1 MNKYTDELNKIK
13 AGESFEAKTIE
24 LLISA
29 PNKKNKRIKI
39 TAISAV
45 AACLAVIIGLTA
57 LWIPT
62 GGSKNTFSLT
72 AYAAEATGDEAKGKN
87 LNNKSYV
94 KIGAV
99 KDFGST
105 TAFIV
110 GRVNDKK
117 EATEDYPP
125 SGSTI
130 CSANHT
136 FVFNLNCKGDNIDTV
151 TFDSGNGKFRIS
163 TFCDNVFN
171 TKGKSDNYN
180 GFSGDHEFYCD
191 SFTTKYKEQ
200 IWNTEPIF
208 DPVLK
213 GNQAEDKIYPRLC
226 LETEFKNFE
235 KNSEPPK
242 AVKEF
247 YDWYGDGSSVKEISN
262 AEKKAL
268 YEAYMDYFVRDLTVT
283 ATVKFNDG
291 SVESKK
297 IKFKTE
303 FLAED
308 SNGAQFNLKAK
319 IV

>member
-1 MNKYTDELNKIK
+1 MNNYKKELDKIK
-13 AGESFEAKTIE
+13 AAESFKSETIK
-24 LLISA
+24 LLNSA
-29 PNKKNKRIKI
+29 PNKKKKKLKI

-57 LWIPT
+57 LWIPA
-62 GGSKNTFSLT
+62 GSSKNAFSLT
-72 AYAAEATGDEAKGKN
+72 AYAAEATGDEAKGES

-94 KIGAV
+94 KIGTV
-99 KDFGST
+99 KDFGAT
-105 TAFIV
+105 TSFIV
-110 GRVNDKK
+110 GRVNDKR
-117 EATEDYPP
+117 ETTADYPP

-151 TFDSGNGKFRIS
+151 TFDSGSGKFRIS

-171 TKGKSDNYN
+171 TKAKSNNYN
-180 GFSGDHEFYCD
+180 GFSGDHEYYCD
-191 SFTTKYKEQ
+191 AFTTKYQNQ
-200 IWNTEPIF
+200 IWNTEPVF

-213 GNQAEDKIYPRLC
+213 GNQAKDKIYPRLC
-226 LETEFKNFE
+226 LETEFKDFDD
-235 KNSEPPK
+235 NSERPK
-242 AVKEF
+242 AVKDF

-268 YEAYMDYFVRDLTVT
+268 YETYMDYFVRDLTVT

-291 SVESKK
+291 SAESRK

-303 FLAED
+303 FLSED